1 MFVLHLTFSDILIIV
16 HVLWGKFFANFWIKK
31 GKLWVIYNND
41 VQLCKKKTC
50 KNMGLKR
57 TKQSHKTQ

>member
-41 VQLCKKKTC
+41 VQLCKKKNLQ
-50 KNMGLKR
+50 KYGF
-57 TKQSHKTQ
+57 KTNKAIS